1 MLEGQFYT
9 RLMLNII
16 VGMMF
21 AYAMVKMAIH
31 NNQETPMIP
40 HKTMRVFS
48 FIFAGFACLSLIFC
62 IFTLIKVD
70 FPSKVI
76 GPFISASEIVRPT
89 SAVFHWGYPT
99 MIQNTVL
106 NTILNTFF
114 FLGLAGYLFYF
125 KSSNSSWWK
134 KIVKILAVVLLY
146 AFMAS
151 ATNFHYFDTPEFI
164 APILFAIIWL
174 AIILRKNK
182 QSDQLK
188 SANTNI
194 NEVIPPSDNSNNDKV
209 SDVDDKRETFGDK
222 VIKNIDPIYQSIE
235 ANMESSNA
243 ITSIAATT
251 SEPAQMYCRHCG
263 KMIDEMSLYCKYCG
277 GRVKES
283 ISTKNGAPKQQIT
296 DIGSKFTTLFS
307 RLRFPKIKMEGNK
320 IKKILKWS
328 IISILSLA
336 FVIGIG
342 SGIWYYIDEVRP
354 QKEAD
359 RILANGMSELN
370 NLKGDELFVK
380 CNNIIRYHT
389 IPKCGKEWR
398 DRKNLYELTSLA
410 WTKIVQIAEDG
421 NSNAQFMLGVRYGGY
436 DFEIEEWKYNT
447 EGWHRNPYYDM
458 EKAAYWYLQSAQQ
471 GNPAAQNNLGNCYKN
486 GNGVKKD
493 IEEAVKWYR
502 LSAANGD
509 NYGQLYLG
517 DCFRDGHKKYIGEHW
532 EKDADAGYYS
542 WSYKIGYHKVSD
554 YKPIIEQNLDSAF
567 YYWNL
572 SAKQG
577 NVSAK
582 ERLQKIY

>member
-31 NNQETPMIP
+31 NNQESSQRA

-48 FIFAGFACLSLIFC
+48 YIFASFACLSLVFC

-89 SAVFHWGYPT
+89 SAIFHWGYPT

-106 NTILNTFF
+106 NAILNTFF

-134 KIVKILAVVLLY
+134 KIVKILTIVLLY

-151 ATNFHYFDTPEFI
+151 ATNFHYFDNPEFI

-174 AIILRKNK
+174 AIMLRKNK

-188 SANTNI
+188 FSNTND
-194 NEVIPPSDNSNNDKV
+194 VIPPSDNSDSDKV
-209 SDVDDKRETFGDK
+209 SGNDDKGETIGAE
-222 VIKNIDPIYQSIE
+222 VIKNIAPIYRSVDT
-235 ANMESSNA
+235 NVESSDT

-251 SEPAQMYCRHCG
+251 LEPAQMYCRHCG

-277 GRVKES
+277 GKLEES
-283 ISTKNGAPKQQIT
+283 ISTKNEAPNQQIT
-296 DIGSKFTTLFS
+296 DIGSKSTILFS
-307 RLRFPKIKMEGNK
+307 RLRILKSRWEATRL
-320 IKKILKWS
+320 KKILKWS

-336 FVIGIG
+336 FAMGIG

-354 QKEAD
+354 QKEAE
-359 RILANGMSELN
+359 RILADGMLELN

-398 DRKNLYELTSLA
+398 DRNNLNELTSLA
-410 WTKIVQIAEDG
+410 WAKISILAENG
-421 NSNAQFMLGVRYGGY
+421 NSDAQFMLGVRYGGY
-436 DFEIEEWKYNT
+436 DFESEKWNYNT
-447 EGWHRNPYYDM
+447 EGWRRNPYYDM
-458 EKAAYWYLQSAQQ
+458 EKAAYWYLQAAQQ
-471 GNPAAQNNLGNCYKN
+471 GNPTAQNNLGNCYEN
-486 GNGVKKD
+486 GNGVKKNV
-493 IEEAVKWYR
+493 EEAVKWFR
-502 LSAANGD
+502 LSAASGND
-509 NYGQLYLG
+509 YGQLNLG

-532 EKDADAGYYS
+532 EKDTDAGYYS
-542 WSYKIGYHKVSD
+542 WAYKLGYHKVSD
-554 YKPIIEQNLDSAF
+554 YSIVIEQNLDSAK
-567 YYWNL
+567 YYWQL
-572 SAKQG
+572 SAAQG
-577 NVSAK
+577 NETAK